1 MIKNPPSLKLNSF
14 HYPNIPKPKPAPSSP
29 HEKEPVEN
37 PSVDESILKTQNKV
51 SDIKRNLSDVFNNI
65 STKTKVARVEK
76 TRALDEMDADYLFEN
91 FEEIFEVHQN
101 NQSNEEINR
110 QIQQAQSN
118 MFIIRNL
125 GRFFE
130 DAAREDV
137 VSRQGNSNENQRKRK
152 VEQKKEKGE
161 EENKKNMLN
170 YSVYEAPKAKIVA
183 SNEYYKNFLTKLT
196 ENHCEGCSCLNCK
209 VFEVVSQNK
218 KQPNVKL
225 GHEEYHKRMKTEIFQ
240 YREEDTGA
248 YEEKEFQKPTTINL
262 ESDTSILIKES
273 MRPKSSKDLLRKGI
287 ENAKGRG
294 TNEIENNSFYS
305 NACSIDLGNRQEN
318 GNYNRDRNSK
328 NNGEKRIYY
337 KRKMGLPPL
346 NKKNQSI
353 MIQPNMFFKPSVSN
367 NNNIKRS
374 ISTGI
379 PKRMI

>member
-14 HYPNIPKPKPAPSSP
+14 HYPNIPKSKPLPSSP
-29 HEKEPVEN
+29 YEKHLPDN
-37 PSVDESILKTQNKV
+37 LTDDSLLKTQNKV

-65 STKTKVARVEK
+65 STKTKGARAEK
-76 TRALDEMDADYLFEN
+76 SRPVDEMDADYLFEN

-101 NQSNEEINR
+101 NQTNEEIQR

-125 GRFFE
+125 GRTFE
-130 DAAREDV
+130 EAAREDFIKV
-137 VSRQGNSNENQRKRK
+137 QEIAAENQRKK
-152 VEQKKEKGE
+152 ILEQKKIE
-161 EENKKNMLN
+161 EENKKNLLN
-170 YSVYEAPKAKIVA
+170 YSVYEAPKAKIMA

-218 KQPNVKL
+218 RPKY

-240 YREEDTGA
+240 FKELDVNVD
-248 YEEKEFQKPTTINL
+248 EEKEFQKPTTHHL

-273 MRPKSSKDLLRKGI
+273 LRPKSSKDQIRKGN
-287 ENAKGRG
+287 ENVKGR
-294 TNEIENNSFYS
+294 TNTENENNSFYS
-305 NACSIDLGNRQEN
+305 NACSIDLGNKQEN
-318 GNYNRDRNSK
+318 DSFNKNRNCK
-328 NNGEKRIYY
+328 NGEKRIFY

-353 MIQPNMFFKPSVSN
+353 LYQPNLFFKPSVSN
-367 NNNIKRS
+367 NNNMKRS